1 MKNKVSIHWFRQDLR
16 IQDNPSLN
24 HLSKNYE
31 NIVCVYILDEINC
44 DRIIGSASKVWLHN
58 ALEDLN
64 QQLNGNLI
72 FLSGDPL
79 KVLDELTNFFDV
91 EEISWNRC
99 YESWTINRDK
109 KIKEYLKKKIKV
121 SSFNGLL
128 LWEPL
133 GSFKR

>member
-64 QQLNGNLI
+64 KQLNGNLI

-79 KVLDELTNFFDV
+79 KNLDKLANFLM
-91 EEISWNRC
+91 
-99 YESWTINRDK
+99 
-109 KIKEYLKKKIKV
+109 LKKFLGIGVTSHGRSIEIKK
-121 SSFNGLL
+121 SKNI
-128 LWEPL
+128 
-133 GSFKR
+133 